1 VHSSGEVYTVQSHLP
16 QYSKA
21 QFWTMKFEDF
31 VGYVAVCATPGVR
44 DEAHCNAYY
53 ELTHVREEP
62 DPGQQRREMLRINAE
77 TLAYLCCK
85 AGEPA

>member
-1 VHSSGEVYTVQSHLP
+1 VYTVQSHLP

-31 VGYVAVCATPGVR
+31 VRYVAVCATPGVR

-53 ELTHVREEP
+53 QLTHVREEP
-62 DPGQQRREMLRINAE
+62 DPGQQHRKMLKINAE
-77 TLAYLCCK
+77 TFAYLYCNAK
-85 AGEPA
+85 DAA